1 MSWNPYF
8 YILYVIKYLRHC
20 LLYII
25 NLPPRTTNPEAME
38 LPLSQLDPKSLTSS
52 VISDKELT
60 LISNRHPLHP
70 NTRQWRTPRDLEHN
84 TPAEARTYFS
94 IGPEVVL
101 TGPRLKQGLMIKH
114 QNTCLYLRE
123 ELGRREGY
131 PDQITTV
138 VVDLGTDRTY
148 LIYFPISL
156 FDLENVV
163 EHLPKNTPD
172 QADSN
177 V

>member
-1 MSWNPYF
+1 MSWNFYF
-8 YILYVIKYLRHC
+8 YILHIIQYLRHC
-20 LLYII
+20 LLYIA
-25 NLPPRTTNPEAME
+25 NLSFRTTNPEVTE

-52 VISDKELT
+52 KISEKELA
-60 LISNRHPLHP
+60 LIGDRHPLHP
-70 NTRQWRTPRDLEHN
+70 NTRQWRTPHDLIRN
-84 TPAEARTYFS
+84 TPAEARIQFS

-101 TGPRLKQGLMIKH
+101 TGPRLKQGLMVLY
-114 QNTCLYLRE
+114 QNTRLYLRE
-123 ELGRREGY
+123 ELGRREDY

-148 LIYFPISL
+148 LIHFPISL
-156 FDLENVV
+156 FDLNNVV
-163 EHLPKNTPD
+163 EHLPKNIPG